1 MCRHCHRKTTPLMT
15 SRVVADNDDDDDL
28 PEAYKAFVNETESAT
43 DAAAADDD
51 DVKLELDDNVDVSA
65 ARDAFQRV
73 RLESAVASGADFD
86 GSAQK
91 QLEAL
96 EKAAQQQKKKLAG
109 AAAEEGPQ
117 SAGWFVHLLFLV
129 AAVYFGWRFFSGGA
143 YGALSHLPRGGG
155 GGGGGGAAAPSE
167 LLEVGLAAGA
177 GDREL

>member
-1 MCRHCHRKTTPLMT
+1 MT
-15 SRVVADNDDDDDL
+15 SRVVADDDDDDDL
-28 PEAYKAFVNETESAT
+28 PEAYKAFVNETEGAT

-109 AAAEEGPQ
+109 AAAAEEGPQ

-155 GGGGGGAAAPSE
+155 GGGAAPSE

>member
-1 MCRHCHRKTTPLMT
+1 MT
-15 SRVVADNDDDDDL
+15 SRVVADDDDDL
-28 PEAYKAFVNETESAT
+28 PEAYKAFVNNSDGAT
-43 DAAAADDD
+43 DADDDD
-51 DVKLELDDNVDVSA
+51 DVKLELDDGVDVSA

-73 RLESAVASGADFD
+73 RLESTVASGADFD

-96 EKAAQQQKKKLAG
+96 EKAAQQKKLATAG
-109 AAAEEGPQ
+109 AAPEEGPQ

-155 GGGGGGAAAPSE
+155 GAAAASE